1 MSAVR
6 KNRYGHHHPEK
17 LFILKKLQIPY
28 LNTAEHG
35 MLTWHYTLN
44 GQQWWQIFTKDQ
56 INANQ

>member
-1 MSAVR
+1 MAIR
-6 KNRYGHHHPEK
+6 HPET
-17 LFILKKLQIPY
+17 LHTLKKLQIPY